1 MTYLL
6 DACALIA
13 FLDKE
18 PEYAMVQELFDRAAP
33 EQITICISIVNLV
46 EVFYHFIKKMGEEE
60 AVKINQPRRRAAGVW
75 LFSRGIGR
83 GFHTL
88 FRPKGRGMKPA
99 PRIMRKLD
107 HLPLVMIESISRPVY
122 RETARLK
129 ARYSIS
135 LGDVFL
141 CATAKS
147 LSATVVTKD
156 HEIEAVERGEQLA
169 VLWIK

>member
-1 MTYLL
+1 MRYIL

-13 FLDKE
+13 FLAKE
-18 PEYAMVQELFDRAAP
+18 PEYGRVKALFDRADT
-33 EQITICISIVNLV
+33 EDITICISVVNLV
-46 EVFYHFIKKMGEEE
+46 EVFYHFIRDNGEEE
-60 AVKINQPRRRAAGVW
+60 AVE
-75 LFSRGIGR
+75 
-83 GFHTL
+83 
-88 FRPKGRGMKPA
+88 
-99 PRIMRKLD
+99 IMRGLD
-107 HLPLVMIESISRPVY
+107 DLPLGVIDTISPDVY
-122 RETARLK
+122 REAARLK

-156 HEIEAVERGEQLA
+156 HEIEAVEQSENLS

>member
-1 MTYLL
+1 MIHLL

-18 PEYAMVQELFDRAAP
+18 PESVMVKELFDRANMRK
-33 EQITICISIVNLV
+33 IIICISIVNLV
-46 EVFYHFIKKMGEEE
+46 EVVYHFIKKMGEEK
-60 AVKINQPRRRAAGVW
+60 AVE
-75 LFSRGIGR
+75 
-83 GFHTL
+83 
-88 FRPKGRGMKPA
+88 
-99 PRIMRKLD
+99 IMQELNS
-107 HLPLVMIESISRPVY
+107 LPLVLIDTISSAVY
-122 RETARLK
+122 CEAARLK

-156 HEIEAVERGEQLA
+156 REIEAVEQAEHLSVR
-169 VLWIK
+169 WMR